1 MQSLEKNPF
10 DFSPAGKYTSNPYSD
25 LQLTDPDL
33 DALAALTPISRLPA
47 SCVPIEKQVQVSR
60 APVGSQQVQTN
71 TVSRKRQRHASAES
85 KMKMRAQ
92 IANSRNLQMQTEM
105 QALNTSSH
113 FLQAAAGPSSL
124 LTAPAPKNM
133 IPLEQWITENQK
145 TNNARLAKKHRQQMS
160 KVHGE
165 LTFLREKG
173 NYTELDFEALARE
186 VDRLLLRTKAP
197 AR

>member
-25 LQLTDPDL
+25 LQQTDPDL

-60 APVGSQQVQTN
+60 APVGSQQVQIN

-85 KMKMRAQ
+85 KLKIAQ
-92 IANSRNLQMQTEM
+92 IANARNLQVQTEM
-105 QALNTSSH
+105 QALNTSPH

-133 IPLEQWITENQK
+133 IPFEQWITENQK
-145 TNNARLAKKHRQQMS
+145 TNTARLAKKHRQQMS

-165 LTFLREKG
+165 LSFLREKG